1 MNGRDKPR
9 HLGADYAAQFRDQ
22 ALVRAYAARPPYPDA
37 VFDALR
43 ALLPHR
49 EARALELGCG
59 SGDLTFR
66 LAEHVAE
73 LVAIDPSPP
82 MLAAAVERCPQ
93 VPRNIHFVLASA
105 EDFAPHGKFALVV
118 AAESLHWME
127 WSVVLPKLAGC
138 LGPDG
143 KLAIVLA
150 RGWLDLP
157 WEAQVRKLLAL
168 HSTNQD
174 YEPYDLVAELTQ
186 RGLFVEQ
193 GRTRCV
199 NADHQQGVAGYI
211 ESFHARNG
219 FSRERMG
226 SESAAAF
233 DGAVRELV
241 LHHRPD
247 GVVSGPLA
255 ASVVWGSVC
264 NVGGTGFNPG

>member
-1 MNGRDKPR
+1 MNGRAKPR
-9 HLGADYAAQFRDQ
+9 HLGADYAAQFRDR

-37 VFDALR
+37 VFAALR
-43 ALLPHR
+43 SLLPQGH
-49 EARALELGCG
+49 ARALEIGCG

-66 LAEHVAE
+66 LAEHVSE

-82 MLAAAVERCPQ
+82 MLAAAVERRAE

-105 EDFAPHGKFALVV
+105 EDFAPHGKFGLVV

-127 WSVVLPKLAGC
+127 WSIVLPKLAAC
-138 LGPDG
+138 LGPEG

-157 WEAQVRKLLAL
+157 WETELRRLLAF

-174 YEPYDLVAELTQ
+174 YKPYDLVEELAQ
-186 RGLFVEQ
+186 RGLFVEH

-199 NADHQQGVAGYI
+199 NAEYRQDVAGYI

-226 SESAAAF
+226 LESAAAF
-233 DGAVRELV
+233 DSAVRELV
-241 LHHRPD
+241 LRHRPQ
-247 GVVSGPLA
+247 GVVSGALA
-255 ASVVWGSVC
+255 ASVVWGSVG
-264 NVGGTGFNPG
+264 NVGGIQPIRA